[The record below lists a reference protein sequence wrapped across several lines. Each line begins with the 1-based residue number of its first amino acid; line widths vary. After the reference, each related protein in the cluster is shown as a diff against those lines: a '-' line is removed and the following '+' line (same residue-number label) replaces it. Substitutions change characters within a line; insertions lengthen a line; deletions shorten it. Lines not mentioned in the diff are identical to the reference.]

1 MDPLSEITEI
11 RWHGRGGQ
19 GVKTAAEVL
28 AEAAIRDGKY
38 VQSFPEYGPERMG
51 APVLAFNRLSEERI
65 DVHSNVYSPNH
76 VIVLDPTLLESGNT
90 TQGLDL
96 QGTLL
101 VNTDESPENIRERTG
116 FKGKIITVD
125 ATKIAKE
132 EIGRPI
138 ANTTC
143 LGAFVGISGI
153 TSLDNVKESVRGHLG
168 SKLGEKVIE
177 ANMRALQR
185 AYEEAK
191 K

>member
-1 MDPLSEITEI
+1 MSEITEI

-51 APVLAFNRLSEERI
+51 APVLAFNRLSNERI

-76 VIVLDPTLLESGNT
+76 VVVLDPTLLESGNT
-90 TQGLDL
+90 TQGLDEG
-96 QGTLL
+96 GTLL
-101 VNTDESPENIRERTG
+101 VNTEESPESIRKKTG
-116 FKGKIITVD
+116 YKGKIYTVD
-125 ATKIAKE
+125 ATKIARE

-143 LGAFVGISGI
+143 LGAFVGISNL
-153 TSLDNVKESVRGHLG
+153 TDLENVKESVRGHLG

-185 AYEEAK
+185 AYEEVK